1 MLGQPWL
8 RRSSPKTASRRSNY
22 GVDGFAFFLADA
34 QVGFGPFLTVYLTA
48 EKWTSADI
56 GLVLTA
62 GSLIALIGQVPGGAL
77 VDAIGRER
85 TLAALSTLMIGATA
99 FSIAIWPQFT
109 AVFLAQVFHSAAS
122 VVSGP
127 ALAAI
132 SLGLAGHRLIGE
144 RLGRNA
150 RFASLGSMIAA
161 ASMGAFGYYLSS
173 QSVFFVAAAMTVPA
187 VCSLYLISPSDFHR
201 EEVTPKPKEHYDL
214 FEAVRGLISNR
225 PLLILAGTV
234 ALFHLSNASVMPL
247 VANLITQRASES
259 ATVLVALC
267 IIVPQF
273 VVALISPWVG
283 RYGDAHGRRPLLL
296 LGFAALPV
304 RAVLLASSTEPAVM
318 VAIQCLD
325 GISAAA
331 LGVLVSGA
339 VADVTRSSGHFN
351 LALGFVGIAVGA
363 GASISTTLAGLVAYD
378 FGSSAA
384 FLMLACIGLAAFL
397 SVALVLPETRPADE
411 MEQETGTGR

>member
-1 MLGQPWL
+1 MLGIPEFRQFL
-8 RRSSPKTASRRSNY
+8 RPTSKRSQY

-34 QVGFGPFLTVYLTA
+34 QVGFGPFLTVYLTS

-56 GLVLTA
+56 GLVLTV
-62 GSLIALIGQVPGGAL
+62 GSIVALIGQVPGGAL

-85 TLAALSTLMIGATA
+85 TLGALATLMIGATA

-122 VVSGP
+122 VITGP

-132 SLGLAGHRLIGE
+132 SLGLVGHHLIGE

-161 ASMGAFGYYLSS
+161 ASMGACGYYLSS
-173 QSVFFVAAAMTVPA
+173 QAVFFVAAAMTVPA
-187 VCSLYLISPSDFHR
+187 VLSLYLISPADFHR
-201 EEVTPKPKEHYDL
+201 EEVTPKPTEHYSL
-214 FEAVRGLISNR
+214 LEAGRSLLGNR
-225 PLLILAGTV
+225 PLAILAGTV
-234 ALFHLSNASVMPL
+234 ALFHLSNASIMPL
-247 VANLITQRASES
+247 VANLITQRSSEA
-259 ATVLVALC
+259 ATILVALC

-283 RYGDAHGRRPLLL
+283 RYGDQHGRRPLLI

-304 RAVLLASSTEPAVM
+304 RAVLLASSSDPAVM

-325 GISAAA
+325 GVSAAA

-339 VADVTRSSGHFN
+339 VADVTRSSGNFN
-351 LALGFVGIAVGA
+351 LALGFVGIAMGV
-363 GASISTTLAGLVAYD
+363 GASISTTLAGLIAFDY
-378 FGSSAA
+378 GSSAA

-397 SVALVLPETRPADE
+397 VVVLALPETHFNDE
-411 MEQETGTGR
+411 QQESRHILD

>member
-1 MLGQPWL
+1 MRDIARFW
-8 RRSSPKTASRRSNY
+8 RRGGVRPSGRSQS
-22 GVDGFAFFLADA
+22 GVDGFAFFLADV
-34 QVGFGPFLTVYLTA
+34 QVGFGPFLTVYLTS

-56 GLVLTA
+56 GLVLTV

-77 VDAIGRER
+77 VDAMGRER
-85 TLAALSTLMIGATA
+85 TLAATSTLMIGASA

-109 AVFLAQVFHSAAS
+109 AVFFAQVFHSLAS
-122 VVSGP
+122 VVTGP

-132 SLGLAGHRLIGE
+132 SLGLVGHSLIGE

-161 ASMGAFGYYLSS
+161 ASMGACGYYLSS
-173 QSVFFVAAAMTVPA
+173 QAVFFVAAAMTIPA
-187 VCSLYLISPSDFHR
+187 VLSLYLISPADFHR
-201 EEVTPKPKEHYDL
+201 EEVTPKPKAHYDII
-214 FEAVRGLISNR
+214 EAVRTLASNR

-234 ALFHLSNASVMPL
+234 ALFHLSNASIMPL
-247 VANLITQRASES
+247 VANLITQRASNA
-259 ATVLVALC
+259 ATILVALC

-273 VVALISPWVG
+273 VVAIISPWIG
-283 RYGDAHGRRPLLL
+283 RYGDRHGRRPLLT

-304 RAVLLASSTEPAVM
+304 RAALLASSSDPVVM

-339 VADVTRSSGHFN
+339 VADVTRTSGNFN
-351 LALGFVGIAVGA
+351 LALGFVGIAMGV
-363 GASISTTLAGLVAYD
+363 GASISTTLAGVIAYD
-378 FGSSAA
+378 FGASTA
-384 FLMLACIGLAAFL
+384 FLTLACIGLAAFL
-397 SVALVLPETRPADE
+397 AVVILLPETRSAE
-411 MEQETGTGR
+411 NGEHKSEIAR

>member
-1 MLGQPWL
+1 MRGFKWP
-8 RRSSPKTASRRSNY
+8 RRPSHKGPSRKSQW
-22 GVDGFAFFLADA
+22 GVDAFAFFLADA
-34 QVGFGPFLTVYLTA
+34 QVGFGPFLTVYLTS

-56 GLVLTA
+56 GLVLTI
-62 GSLIALIGQVPGGAL
+62 GSIFALVGQVPGGAL

-85 TLAALSTLMIGATA
+85 TLGATSTLIIGATA

-122 VVSGP
+122 VITGP

-132 SLGLAGHRLIGE
+132 SLGLVGHKLIGE

-150 RFASLGSMIAA
+150 RFASLGSMFAA
-161 ASMGAFGYYLSS
+161 ASMGATGHYISN
-173 QSVFFVAAAMTVPA
+173 QAVFFVAAAMTIPA
-187 VCSLYLISPSDFHR
+187 VLALYLISPADFHR
-201 EEVTPKPKEHYDL
+201 EEVTPKQEPHYDIMT
-214 FEAVRGLISNR
+214 AVRTLVTNR

-234 ALFHLSNASVMPL
+234 CLFHLSNASLMPL
-247 VANLITQRASES
+247 VANLITQRASS
-259 ATVLVALC
+259 DATVLVALC

-273 VVALISPWVG
+273 VVALISPWMG
-283 RYGDAHGRRPLLL
+283 RYGDEHGRRPLLV
-296 LGFAALPV
+296 LGFAALPI
-304 RAVLLASSTEPAVM
+304 RAVLLASSSDPITM

-339 VADVTRSSGHFN
+339 VADVTQQSGNFN
-351 LALGFVGIAVGA
+351 LALGFVGVAVGI
-363 GASISTTLAGLVAYD
+363 GASISTTLSGIVAYEY
-378 FGSSAA
+378 GSSTA

-397 SVALVLPETRPADE
+397 TAVLGLPETREVGVKDID
-411 MEQETGTGR
+411 GDS

>member
-1 MLGQPWL
+1 MRGFTWL
-8 RRSSPKTASRRSNY
+8 WRSSRKTPTEKSQY

-56 GLVLTA
+56 GLVLTV

-77 VDAIGRER
+77 VDAMGRER
-85 TLAALSTLMIGATA
+85 TLGAASTLMIGATA

-122 VVSGP
+122 VITGP

-132 SLGLAGHRLIGE
+132 SLGLVGHNLIGE

-150 RFASLGSMIAA
+150 RFASLGSMFAA
-161 ASMGAFGYYLSS
+161 ASMGACGYYLSS
-173 QSVFFVAAAMTVPA
+173 QAVFFVSAAMTVPA
-187 VCSLYLISPSDFHR
+187 VLALYLISPSDFHR
-201 EEVTPKPKEHYDL
+201 EEVTPKLEPRYSIMDAARTL
-214 FEAVRGLISNR
+214 VTNR

-234 ALFHLSNASVMPL
+234 GLFHLSNASIMPL
-247 VANLITQRASES
+247 VANLITQRTSDA
-259 ATVLVALC
+259 ATILVALC

-273 VVALISPWVG
+273 VVALISPWMG
-283 RYGDAHGRRPLLL
+283 RYGDEHGRRPLLM
-296 LGFAALPV
+296 LGFAALPI
-304 RAVLLASSTEPAVM
+304 RAVLLASSSDPATM

-339 VADVTRSSGHFN
+339 VADVTRESGNFN
-351 LALGFVGIAVGA
+351 LALGFVGVAVGI
-363 GASISTTLAGLVAYD
+363 GASVSTTLAGIIAYD
-378 FGSSAA
+378 YGSSTA
-384 FLMLACIGLAAFL
+384 FLMLACIGLLAFI
-397 SVALVLPETRPADE
+397 SVALALPETRLAVDGKGGTNDE
-411 MEQETGTGR
+411 R